1 MTIVI
6 DHYLNKNMTINC
18 SQMSKIM
25 IRLMKVNET
34 MSTVVESEDSVQHW
48 ERVLAL
54 ADLMLRWLISY
65 QATILTSRLKSF

>member
-6 DHYLNKNMTINC
+6 DHYFNKNMTINC

-54 ADLMLRWLISY
+54 ADLMLRWLISD
-65 QATILTSRLKSF
+65 QATILTFRLKSF

>member
-6 DHYLNKNMTINC
+6 DHFNLNKNMNINR

-25 IRLMKVNET
+25 ISLMKVNET

-54 ADLMLRWLISY
+54 ADLMLRWLFSD
-65 QATILTSRLKSF
+65 QARLKSF